1 MKRPQVT
8 AFFFYYNNN
17 GRHCRKRKRKR
28 RLRIRGGGRVRGRAG
43 RGVHGQRRQTLSN
56 EIRATLV
63 DHVINHGLTMR
74 EAGQRVQPNLSRFT
88 VASVIRTFR
97 LENRTER
104 RHYGGGRGQMF
115 TGVQEA
121 AIVNL
126 VLENNEIRLQEIQ
139 SHIIQDNTLFSN
151 IQRVSLSTL
160 ARILK
165 RNQIRMKQL
174 YKMPFERNSQ
184 RNKEF
189 RQAYVDVVLE
199 MDAHA
204 IPHEFIFIDKT
215 GFYLA
220 KSRRRGRNVIGHR
233 AIIDVPGQRGGN
245 ITMCAAISSMH
256 GVLHRHANLG
266 PYNTAHIP
274 TFLDRLHNILIP
286 PECMNDADHQRNRYV
301 VVWDN
306 VSFHRASPVQHWFAD
321 HPTFLAQYLPP
332 HSPFLNP
339 IEEFFSAWRW
349 KVYDWQPFVCMPLVQ
364 AMEEACDEIDVG
376 AIQGWIRHSRHFFP
390 RCLAREDIACDVD
403 VVARPGCAAGKMLP
417 NYFSCL
423 FFYCN
428 IFLMSSVTREEL
440 RVEPLLLH
448 IERSQLR

>member
-1 MKRPQVT
+1 MEDIAER
-8 AFFFYYNNN
+8 
-17 GRHCRKRKRKR
+17 GRGRG
-28 RLRIRGGGRVRGRAG
+28 RLRIRGGGRVRGRGRAG

-104 RHYGGGRGQMF
+104 RHHGGGRGQMF

-126 VLENNEIRLQEIQ
+126 VLENNEIRLREIQ
-139 SHIIQDNTLFSN
+139 SHIIQDNTLFNN

-174 YKMPFERNSQ
+174 YKVPFERNSQ

-189 RQAYVDVVLE
+189 RRAYVDGVLE

-204 IPHEFIFIDKT
+204 IPHEFIFIDEA
-215 GFYLA
+215 GFNLA
-220 KSRRRGRNVIGHR
+220 KTRRRGRNVIGHR

-266 PYNTAHIP
+266 PYNTAHIL
-274 TFLDRLHNILIP
+274 TFLDRLQNILIP
-286 PECMNDADHQRNRYV
+286 PERMNDADHQRNRYV

-306 VSFHRASPVQHWFAD
+306 VSFHRAAPVQNWFAD
-321 HPTFLAQYLPP
+321 HPTFLVQYLPP
-332 HSPFLNP
+332 YSPFLNP

-349 KVYDWQPFVCMPLVQ
+349 KVYDRQPFVRMPLVQ

-376 AIQGWIRHSRHFFP
+376 AIQGWIRHSRRFFP

-403 VVARPGCAAGKMLP
+403 EALWPDPAVRQDAA
-417 NYFSCL
+417 
-423 FFYCN
+423 
-428 IFLMSSVTREEL
+428 
-440 RVEPLLLH
+440 
-448 IERSQLR
+448 